1 MKEKNKKNN
10 DELTSKVRL
19 LGYDFS
25 VAIHNGNKDVG
36 IEIIGKLSTIWRN

>member
-19 LGYDFS
+19 LGYDFY
-25 VAIHNGNKDVG
+25 VAIHNGNND
-36 IEIIGKLSTIWRN
+36 ITNEIIGKLSTIWGN